1 MYFCWKNHGFNT
13 ETELALHMPQHIN
26 QFIFRLNTV
35 IFPVLLAGTIL
46 LSCKVQTPSNT
57 GGFGAATDTIA
68 IAPQTVQ
75 ETGFKIETYQP
86 EATRDFK
93 LIHTKLEL
101 GIDWKNQ
108 HIKGKANLI
117 LKPYFYKQ
125 SRLVL
130 DAKNFEIHSVSINT
144 GAEDKVPDYQYN
156 GRKLSIEMGQEVLRE
171 QEIQVNISY
180 TAKGYDGDTA
190 VIKPDDQKGFYF
202 VNPSG
207 EKNNLPQQVWTQGET
222 ESNSRWFPTI
232 DAPNQKST
240 QEVFITVEDQFVT
253 LSNGK
258 LVYSM
263 SNQDSTRTDYW
274 KMDIPHAPY
283 LFMFA
288 AGDFAVVEDK
298 SGDLPVNYYIEKD
311 YAPYAKD
318 IFGNTPEMISYF
330 GDLLKVPFPWPKY
343 SQIIVRNFVTGAMEN
358 TTASVF
364 MEDLNM
370 DRREL
375 LDYNWD
381 DIISHELFHQW
392 FGDYVTC
399 ESWANLPLNESFATY
414 SEYLWYSHKY
424 GADEASYH
432 LLEDLEAYLEES
444 KTKNEK
450 LVRFGYID
458 SEEMFDAHSYSKGGL
473 ILHALR
479 NYVGDDAFFKSLELY
494 LKSHAFGKA
503 EIHEL
508 RLAFEQI
515 TGEDLNWFFNQWFMD
530 AGHPILKVEDEY
542 DAVSKK
548 AILKVRQSQ
557 DLEKY
562 PVYNL
567 NLTVDV
573 WQGSVME
580 QFVITIDRPYQEFEF
595 NAALKPDLFLM
606 DSEHILVGEIVQI
619 KEPYQ
624 LAAQYTR
631 YPDNMRARLESL
643 RKLQELPLE
652 EAGFSTL
659 GKALSDSFWVIRQ
672 EAVDFFESDTTGL
685 ISSQTTKLRELAIS
699 DPKSAV
705 RTSAFSALITHT
717 NDSYCDV
724 YKQGMSDSS
733 YSVAGYSLY
742 GYLHC
747 NVEDKTP
754 VIDQFAKES
763 NFNITSTL
771 ADYFISEEIPGK
783 TPWFID
789 RVERYRDYEQWYFI
803 KFFGMYLSIS
813 PEEEQTAGIT
823 PLSDLARNHPKFY
836 IRLAAYQSLQL
847 IEDAPGVTDLLNQ
860 IKADEKDS
868 RVLQN
873 IE

>member
-1 MYFCWKNHGFNT
+1 M
-13 ETELALHMPQHIN
+13 
-26 QFIFRLNTV
+26 
-35 IFPVLLAGTIL
+35 AGAIL
-46 LSCKVQTPSNT
+46 LSCKVQSPSIS
-57 GGFGAATDTIA
+57 GLDAEADTVAVAQPTEKEPTYEI
-68 IAPQTVQ
+68 
-75 ETGFKIETYQP
+75 KTYQP
-86 EATRDFK
+86 EQTRDFK

-101 GIDWKNQ
+101 GIDWENQ
-108 HIKGKANLI
+108 HLNGKASLI
-117 LKPYFYKQ
+117 LSPYFYKQ
-125 SRLVL
+125 SQLVL
-130 DAKNFEIHSVSINT
+130 DAKNFEIHSVAINT
-144 GAEDKVPDYQYN
+144 GTQDKVPDYQYD
-156 GRKLSIEMGQEVLRE
+156 GRKLVIELGQEVSRK

-180 TAKGYDGDTA
+180 TARGYDGDTA
-190 VIKPDDQKGFYF
+190 ANKPDDQKGFYF

-207 EKNNLPQQVWTQGET
+207 AKDSPMQQVWSQGET
-222 ESNSRWFPTI
+222 ECNSRWFPTI
-232 DAPNQKST
+232 DAPNQKT
-240 QEVFITVEDQFVT
+240 TEEVFITVDDKFTT

-258 LVYSM
+258 LVYSR
-263 SNQDSTRTDYW
+263 SNPDSTRTDYW

-288 AGDFAVVEDK
+288 VGDFAVVEDK
-298 SGDLPVNYYIEKD
+298 SDDLPVNYYLEPA
-311 YAPYAKD
+311 YAPYARD
-318 IFGNTPEMISYF
+318 IFGNTPEMITYF
-330 GDLLKVPFPWPKY
+330 GNLLNVPFPWQKY

-358 TTASVF
+358 TTATVF

-370 DRREL
+370 NRREL

-414 SEYLWYSHKY
+414 GEYLWYFHKY

-444 KTKNEK
+444 KTKNEN
-450 LVRFGYID
+450 LVRFDYTD

-479 NYVGDDAFFKSLELY
+479 NYVGDNAFFKSLELY

-515 TGEDLNWFFNQWFMD
+515 TGEDMNWFFNQWFMD
-530 AGHPILKVEDEY
+530 AGHPILKVEETY
-542 DAVSKK
+542 DAISKK
-548 AILKVRQSQ
+548 SILKVRQAQ

-562 PVYNL
+562 PIYNL
-567 NLTVDV
+567 NLTVDF
-573 WQGSVME
+573 WQGSAME

-595 NAALKPDLFLM
+595 NAATEPDLFLL
-606 DSEHILVGEIVQI
+606 DSEHILVGQI
-619 KEPYQ
+619 EQSKSPEQ
-624 LAAQYTR
+624 LALQYAR

-643 RKLQELPLE
+643 RRLQEQPLDE
-652 EAGFSTL
+652 KGISTL

-672 EAVDFFESDTTGL
+672 EAADIFESDSTGL
-685 ISSQTTKLRELAIS
+685 ISGQVKKLEELAIS

-705 RTSAFSALITHT
+705 RTSAFAALIAHSE
-717 NDSYCDV
+717 DGYCDV
-724 YKQGMSDSS
+724 YKQGVSDSS

-742 GYLHC
+742 GYLQCH
-747 NVEDKTP
+747 EDDKDS
-754 VIDQFAKES
+754 VIEQFVKET

-771 ADYFISEEIPGK
+771 ADYFISEKVKGR
-783 TPWFID
+783 TSWFID
-789 RVERYRDYEQWYFI
+789 RVGRYRDYEQWYFV
-803 KFFGMYLSIS
+803 KFFGMYLSVS
-813 PEEEQTAGIT
+813 PEEEQIAGIA

-847 IEDAPGVTDLLNQ
+847 IEDAPGVPELLKQ
-860 IKADEKDS
+860 IKADEKDP
-868 RVLQN
+868 RVFQN
-873 IE
+873 FE

>member
-1 MYFCWKNHGFNT
+1 MIQVTNHFILWLYT
-13 ETELALHMPQHIN
+13 TALH
-26 QFIFRLNTV
+26 L
-35 IFPVLLAGTIL
+35 TIVGAMF
-46 LSCKVQTPSNT
+46 LSCKVQSPGVTDIVTPE
-57 GGFGAATDTIA
+57 TDTLA
-68 IAPQTVQ
+68 VT
-75 ETGFKIETYQP
+75 ETADNRFGYEIKTYQP
-86 EATRDFK
+86 EETRDFK
-93 LIHTKLEL
+93 LIHTKLEM
-101 GIDWKNQ
+101 GIDWQNQ
-108 HIKGKANLI
+108 HLNGKASLI
-117 LKPYFYKQ
+117 LKPYFYNQ
-125 SRLVL
+125 SQLVL
-130 DAKNFEIHSVSINT
+130 DAKNFEIHSIAINIGT
-144 GAEDKVPDYQYN
+144 EDTALDYRYD
-156 GRKLSIEMGQEVLRE
+156 GRKIVLDLGKEVSRE
-171 QEIQVNISY
+171 EEIQVIISY

-190 VIKPDDQKGFYF
+190 TNKPDDQKGFYF

-207 EKNNLPQQVWTQGET
+207 EKGGLTQQVWTQGET
-222 ESNSRWFPTI
+222 ECNSRWFPTI
-232 DAPNQKST
+232 EGPNQKTT
-240 QEVFITVEDQFVT
+240 QEVFITVDDKFVT

-258 LVYSM
+258 LVYSR
-263 SNQDSTRTDYW
+263 SNSDSTRTDYW

-288 AGDFAVVEDK
+288 AGDFTIVEDK
-298 SGDLPVNYYIEKD
+298 AGDLPMSYYVEAA
-311 YAPYAKD
+311 YAPYARD
-318 IFGNTPEMISYF
+318 IFGNTPEMITFY
-330 GDLLKVPFPWPKY
+330 GELLNMPFPWQKY

-370 DRREL
+370 NRREL

-414 SEYLWYSHKY
+414 GEYLWYFHKY

-432 LLEDLEAYLEES
+432 LLEDLETYLEES
-444 KTKNEK
+444 KTKNER
-450 LVRFGYID
+450 LIRFDYTD
-458 SEEMFDAHSYSKGGL
+458 SDDMFDAHSYSKGGL

-479 NYVGDDAFFKSLELY
+479 NYVGDDAFFEALELY
-494 LKSHAFGKA
+494 LKTHALGKA
-503 EIHEL
+503 EVHEL

-530 AGHPILKVEDEY
+530 AGHPILKVEETY
-542 DAVSKK
+542 DDVSKK
-548 AILKVRQSQ
+548 AILKVRQAQ

-573 WQGSVME
+573 WQGSARE

-595 NAALKPDLFLM
+595 NAAAMPDLFLV
-606 DSEHILVGEIVQI
+606 DSEYILVGQI
-619 KEPYQ
+619 EQTKSSEQ
-624 LAAQYTR
+624 LTLQYAR

-643 RKLQELPLE
+643 RLLQEQPLD
-652 EAGFSTL
+652 EAGISTI

-685 ISSQTTKLRELAIS
+685 ITTQAKKLQEMAIS
-699 DPKSAV
+699 DPKSVV
-705 RTSAFSALITHT
+705 RTSAFAALTSHT
-717 NDSYCDV
+717 NDSYCNV
-724 YKQGMSDSS
+724 YRQGLSDSS

-747 NVEDKTP
+747 DVDDKEA
-754 VIDQFAKES
+754 VIDQFIKET

-771 ADYFISEEIPGK
+771 ADYFISEKVQGK
-783 TPWFID
+783 TSWFID
-789 RVERYRDYEQWYFI
+789 RVGRYTDYEQWYFI
-803 KFFGMYLSIS
+803 KFYGMYLSFAL
-813 PEEEQTAGIT
+813 EEEQIAGIAT
-823 PLSDLARNHPKFY
+823 LSDLARNHNKFN

-847 IEDAPGVTDLLNQ
+847 IEDAPGVAELLKQ
-860 IKADEKDS
+860 IKAEEKDP